1 VIWILQPIFPSIL
14 DICVKLIGMQKKSPQ
29 NSRNISPK
37 KSTKPNQTYVKIGKR
52 IRQARLMA
60 KETNSRALSQR
71 LGWSGGRI
79 NNFELGISTPGP
91 DETLILGETLKVEP
105 AWITYGVGSPRA
117 TAVYTTRYCNFMA
130 LIDEIVAAA
139 ELQDFLTALKLTV
152 ERLEKLQ
159 ANPLKKIPDAMA
171 RRCERYLKKPR
182 GWLDETRIENTFCEP
197 LPQDMRDLLHTYM
210 KLSDSDK
217 ARLYEMAKVLLGP
230 VTDN

>member
-1 VIWILQPIFPSIL
+1 MQKRSPNNPGNGS
-14 DICVKLIGMQKKSPQ
+14 QKKSA
-29 NSRNISPK
+29 
-37 KSTKPNQTYVKIGKR
+37 KPNQTYVKIGKR

-91 DETLILGETLKVEP
+91 DETLILGEVLKVEP

-130 LIDEIVAAA
+130 VIDEIAASA
-139 ELQDFLTALKLTV
+139 ELPDFLNALKLTV

-159 ANPLKKIPDAMA
+159 ANPLKKIPDVMA

-210 KLSDSDK
+210 KLTNSDRVKLS
-217 ARLYEMAKVLLGP
+217 EMAKVLLGP
-230 VTDN
+230 VTDS

>member
-1 VIWILQPIFPSIL
+1 LQPIFPNIL
-14 DICVKLIGMQKKSPQ
+14 DFYVKLIGMQKKSPQ
-29 NSRNISPK
+29 NPPRSISPK
-37 KSTKPNQTYVKIGKR
+37 KSAKPNQTYVKIGKR

-60 KETNSRALSQR
+60 KETNSRELSQR

-91 DETLILGETLKVEP
+91 DETLILGKILKVEP

-117 TAVYTTRYCNFMA
+117 KAVYTTRYCNFMA
-130 LIDEIVAAA
+130 VIDDITTAA
-139 ELQDFLTALKLTV
+139 ELPDFLDALKLTV
-152 ERLEKLQ
+152 ERVEKLQ
-159 ANPLKKIPDAMA
+159 ANPLKKIPDNMA

-197 LPQDMRDLLHTYM
+197 LPQDMRDLLHTYI

-217 ARLYEMAKVLLGP
+217 AKLYEMAKVLLGP
-230 VTDN
+230 VTDNPG

>member
-1 VIWILQPIFPSIL
+1 
-14 DICVKLIGMQKKSPQ
+14 MQKKSPKNPGNGGQ
-29 NSRNISPK
+29 K
-37 KSTKPNQTYVKIGKR
+37 KSAKPNQTYVKIGKR

-91 DETLILGETLKVEP
+91 DETLMLSEILKVEP
-105 AWITYGVGSPRA
+105 AWVTYGIGSPRA
-117 TAVYTTRYCNFMA
+117 RAVYTTRYCNFMA
-130 LIDEIVAAA
+130 VIDEITATADLP
-139 ELQDFLTALKLTV
+139 EFLNALKLTV

-159 ANPLKKIPDAMA
+159 ANPLKKIPDDMA

-197 LPQDMRDLLHTYM
+197 LPQDMRDLLHIYIQ
-210 KLSDSDK
+210 LSDSDK
-217 ARLYEMAKVLLGP
+217 VRLCEMAKVLLGP
-230 VTDN
+230 VTDSRKSSLEEG

>member
-1 VIWILQPIFPSIL
+1 L
-14 DICVKLIGMQKKSPQ
+14 DLCVKLIGMQKKSPK
-29 NSRNISPK
+29 SPGNGIQK
-37 KSTKPNQTYVKIGKR
+37 KSAKPNQTYVKIGKR

-60 KETNSRALSQR
+60 KETNSRELSQR

-91 DETLILGETLKVEP
+91 DETLILGEILKVEP

-130 LIDEIVAAA
+130 VIDEITAAA
-139 ELQDFLTALKLTV
+139 ELPDFLNALKLTV

-159 ANPLKKIPDAMA
+159 ANPLKKIPDNMA

-182 GWLDETRIENTFCEP
+182 GWLDETRIENAFCEP

-210 KLSDSDK
+210 KLTNSDK
-217 ARLYEMAKVLLGP
+217 VRLSEMAKVLLGP
-230 VTDN
+230 VTNS

>member
-1 VIWILQPIFPSIL
+1 
-14 DICVKLIGMQKKSPQ
+14 MQKKSPLKPR
-29 NSRNISPK
+29 SISSK
-37 KSTKPNQTYVKIGKR
+37 KSAKSNQTYVKIGKR

-91 DETLILGETLKVEP
+91 DETLLLSEILNVEP

-117 TAVYTTRYCNFMA
+117 TAVYTTRYCNFMTVV
-130 LIDEIVAAA
+130 DEITAAA
-139 ELQDFLTALKLTV
+139 ELPGFLDAVKLSV
-152 ERLEKLQ
+152 ERLGKLQ
-159 ANPLKKIPDAMA
+159 ANPLKKIPDDMA
-171 RRCERYLKKPR
+171 RRCERFLEKPR

-197 LPQDMRDLLHTYM
+197 LPQDMRDLLHTYI

-217 ARLYEMAKVLLGP
+217 ARLYEMAKVLLGSD
-230 VTDN
+230 TDR

>member
-1 VIWILQPIFPSIL
+1 
-14 DICVKLIGMQKKSPQ
+14 MQKKSP
-29 NSRNISPK
+29 NSPDNGGQK
-37 KSTKPNQTYVKIGKR
+37 KSAKPNQTYVKIGKR

-91 DETLILGETLKVEP
+91 DETLMLGEILKVEP

-117 TAVYTTRYCNFMA
+117 TALYTTRYCNFMA
-130 LIDEIVAAA
+130 VVDEIAAA
-139 ELQDFLTALKLTV
+139 GELPDFLNALKLTG

-159 ANPLKKIPDAMA
+159 ANPLKKIPDDMV

-182 GWLDETRIENTFCEP
+182 GWFDETRIENTFCEP
-197 LPQDMRDLLHTYM
+197 LPQDIRDLLHTYM

-217 ARLYEMAKVLLGP
+217 ARLYEIAKVLLGP
-230 VTDN
+230 ITVS

>member
-1 VIWILQPIFPSIL
+1 
-14 DICVKLIGMQKKSPQ
+14 MQKKSPQ
-29 NSRNISPK
+29 TPSNKSSK
-37 KSTKPNQTYVKIGKR
+37 KFAQPNHTYVKIGKR

-60 KETNSRALSQR
+60 KETNSRELSQR

-91 DETLILGETLKVEP
+91 DETQILGDILKVEP

-117 TAVYTTRYCNFMA
+117 TAVYATRYCNFMA
-130 LIDEIVAAA
+130 VIDEITAAA
-139 ELQDFLTALKLTV
+139 ELPDFLNALKLTV

-159 ANPLKKIPDAMA
+159 ANPLKKIPDNMA

-182 GWLDETRIENTFCEP
+182 GWLDETHIENTFCEP

-210 KLSDSDK
+210 KLTNSDK
-217 ARLYEMAKVLLGP
+217 VRLSEMAKVLLGP
-230 VTDN
+230 LTNS